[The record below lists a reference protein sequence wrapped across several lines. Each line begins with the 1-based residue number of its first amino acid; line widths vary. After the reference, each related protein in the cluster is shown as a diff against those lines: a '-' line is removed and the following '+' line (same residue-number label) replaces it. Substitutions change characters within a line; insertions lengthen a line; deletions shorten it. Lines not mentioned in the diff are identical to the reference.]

1 MASVVIGKDAQ
12 TGEEV
17 RIGDI
22 ERRSG
27 LYVLGKPGMGKSA
40 LLIRLLMGDS
50 EHGHGLFF
58 LDPHGDAIRDL
69 LRRIEEKRVETALL
83 FDPED
88 ESHSF
93 GINLLACRNVAS
105 LRERT
110 DTYTRAYR
118 VFEKL
123 WEESFGPWL
132 QLILEYT
139 LYVFIENQDY
149 TLAEV
154 PFF

>member
-1 MASVVIGKDAQ
+1 MASVVIGKDRE

-17 RIGDI
+17 RIGDL

-40 LLIRLLMGDS
+40 ILIQLMLGDS

-69 LRRIEEKRVETALL
+69 LRRIEKKRVETALL

-88 ESHSF
+88 ETHSF

-105 LRERT
+105 LKERT
-110 DTYTRAYR
+110 DTYTRAVNVQVLLTR
-118 VFEKL
+118 
-123 WEESFGPWL
+123 
-132 QLILEYT
+132 T
-139 LYVFIENQDY
+139 LGSKVSG
-149 TLAEV
+149 TL
-154 PFF
+154 